1 MDINDSQ
8 DLNIEDYTIDELSN
22 LFELPTPISAQSILA
37 KLNTLVD
44 KFVNQNN
51 PDFVAFL
58 EQARAKLLKSL
69 EPDALG
75 VNPPVFQESDDDTQA
90 SDVLDNEYWDNSKSE
105 NIPNRKNMTRVVS
118 QQPYSVLQRERLN
131 ISQQKDVEF
140 VQGQLNPDLKNTFIR
155 LLNIDS
161 HYREILDI
169 SEDLCV
175 PPGITGST
183 PWKGQVIKSNLEL
196 DSPSNFT
203 FDLSE
208 PLSNVEEIQLNDVQI
223 PRAWYVFDVA
233 YGTNSFEY
241 NDNIYKIPSGNY
253 NGTDLATAVTS
264 AFPGPAS
271 ASFNAATNKMKIT
284 LPNTS
289 DTIKF
294 YNEGTVLACKPPKN
308 GLGGKRDYN
317 LGWLMGFRD
326 KSYNGV
332 TGHTGEALVDTFG
345 SKYLYIVL
353 DDFNRNRIT
362 YNLLGM
368 TNNRDNF
375 KLPSYYNPNTMKV
388 DCSENSVVEAKTRPC
403 RKGTPVEKKGF
414 FPVDNLTKA
423 QQYTAN
429 SIIQAQESKAQDRYF
444 SPNNPNIL
452 AKIPVSQAIDY
463 GGGAPLFG
471 NLSIDHSKIFNNKR
485 TYFGPVTIK
494 RLNVQL
500 INDKGYNVN
509 MNGMDWSMSLKIK
522 QLYQY

>member
-131 ISQQKDVEF
+131 ISQQKDIEY

-241 NDNIYKIPSGNY
+241 NGTLYTITPGNY
-253 NGTDLATAVTS
+253 NGTGLATAVTS

>member
-105 NIPNRKNMTRVVS
+105 NIPNRKNMTRIVS

-253 NGTDLATAVTS
+253 NGTGLATAVTS

>member
-105 NIPNRKNMTRVVS
+105 NIPNRKNMTRIVS

-131 ISQQKDVEF
+131 ISQQKDIEY

-161 HYREILDI
+161 HYREIVDI

-175 PPGITGST
+175 PPGNTGST

>member
-105 NIPNRKNMTRVVS
+105 NIPNRKNMTRIVS